1 VLLWNL
7 APALAVTKAHE
18 LERLIESA
26 RVAFGETQLSVGAS
40 AGVVPLT
47 AETPADEIVEAAD
60 KAMYERKHERNRGR

>member
-1 VLLWNL
+1 M
-7 APALAVTKAHE
+7 TKAHE
-18 LERLIESA
+18 LERLIDPR

-60 KAMYERKHERNRGR
+60 KAMYERKQERKRGR